1 MSVNPPWMGGSAP
14 ALGSASGVNEQRMIL
29 TYIFVSLVGLYTSM
43 AAVADIRLRRI
54 PNFLT
59 VPTALCGLAF
69 HTFTPWGIW
78 WSLAGFAVGFGLLFI
93 PWLLGGSGM
102 GDVKLLAAL
111 GAWLGP
117 KYMLYAFVA
126 SIFLAG
132 VMSLAVL
139 TKVACFEGVMTTKR
153 RYLSKGRS
161 SSGPRKVQG
170 SPPRKAMRV
179 LPFAV
184 PVALSTWIVLA
195 WLTISK
201 QGDLLH

>member
-1 MSVNPPWMGGSAP
+1 
-14 ALGSASGVNEQRMIL
+14 MIL
-29 TYIFVSLVGLYTSM
+29 TYIFVGLVGLYTAT
-43 AAVADIRLRRI
+43 AAVADIRLHRI

-59 VPTALCGLAF
+59 VPTALFGLAF
-69 HTFTPWGIW
+69 HAFTPWGIW
-78 WSLAGFAVGFGLLFI
+78 WSLAGFAVGFGLLFV

-117 KYMLYAFVA
+117 QYMLYAFVA
-126 SIFLAG
+126 SVFLAG

-139 TKVACFEGVMTTKR
+139 TKVAFSEGVMTTRR
-153 RYLSKGRS
+153 RYLSKGKS
-161 SSGPRKVQG
+161 STGPRG
-170 SPPRKAMRV
+170 SRGKGARKAMRV

-184 PVALSTWIVLA
+184 PVALSTWVVLA

-201 QGDLLH
+201 QGDLFP